1 MNAKEN
7 NDAVVVDPRQQAIS
21 ANWPSVN
28 ALAAPLVRDLIVQA
42 KSLRLGVQRLDNGCV
57 VVDAGIASRG
67 GLHAGLRIAEICMAG
82 LGSASLSPATDPRW
96 AWRVAVHCADPVLA
110 CLGSQY
116 PRGGL
121 RRGEGKGI
129 SRALG
134 PGPARAAACR
144 EDLFAEL
151 SYHDFADSV

>member
-1 MNAKEN
+1 MNAKAN
-7 NDAVVVDPRQQAIS
+7 NDAVIVDPRQQAIS

-116 PRGGL
+116 AGWSL
-121 RRGEGKGI
+121 AHGEGKG
-129 SRALG
+129 SFQALG
-134 PGPARAAACR
+134 SGPAPAPPRPGEFFAA
-144 EDLFAEL
+144 
-151 SYHDFADSV
+151 